1 MSPAILYFEKDS
13 SGFIQSASLAGIRR
27 YAQSLRWDVVV
38 VPLAESR
45 PGGIPALLAAHR
57 PVAGCIVD
65 GSGGRRDLPPRLFG
79 EVPVVYMHA
88 DPSLYGGRGERVG
101 YDDAAIA
108 EAAFRELSAG
118 LPAAFAVVPFASPS
132 GRRGWSL
139 RRERAFAEVTAKSGK
154 PFYRMPWRKEPKEQR
169 EARLVQWLASL
180 PRHTAIF
187 AVGDMTAFETAAAAR
202 LCRRSIP
209 RELTLLGVDSDPV
222 LCEASH
228 PTLSSI
234 QIDHELAGYLAARLL
249 AARMKGRA
257 VREMKGQ
264 AEPGMKGRAV
274 REMKGAACAANA
286 GSPSFAPKAHSSF
299 GGSAATRHCGEAAP
313 SLPPQ
318 AAPSLQGSDG
328 DGEPVAIGPLLAI
341 RRESTGGSGRRE
353 PFVLEAVEIIRRE
366 ACDGITA
373 AELAGRF
380 RCSRPL
386 FDRRF
391 REAVG
396 HSPLEEILHVRL
408 EKVFTLLSRTDTP
421 VGAVADFCGFRSHI
435 ALHWLFKKRTGMSM
449 SEWRKRNRH
458 P

>member
-1 MSPAILYFEKDS
+1 MSPAILYFEQDS
-13 SGFIQSASLAGIRR
+13 RGFIQSASLAGIRR

-202 LCRRSIP
+202 LCHRSIP

-222 LCEASH
+222 LCEATH

-234 QIDHELAGYLAARLL
+234 QIDHELAGYLAA
-249 AARMKGRA
+249 K
-257 VREMKGQ
+257 
-264 AEPGMKGRAV
+264 
-274 REMKGAACAANA
+274 
-286 GSPSFAPKAHSSF
+286 
-299 GGSAATRHCGEAAP
+299 
-313 SLPPQ
+313 
-318 AAPSLQGSDG
+318 
-328 DGEPVAIGPLLAI
+328 AIGERYGIVNNTIYVRPLLAL

-366 ACDGITA
+366 ACDGLTA

-449 SEWRKRNRH
+449 REWRKRNRH

>member
-1 MSPAILYFEKDS
+1 MSEAILYLDAEP
-13 SGFIQSASLAGIRR
+13 GGRIQAASLAGIRR
-27 YAQSLRWDVVV
+27 YAQSLRWNVVDV
-38 VPLAESR
+38 PPADSR
-45 PGGIPALLAAHR
+45 RPANISVLLTAHH
-57 PVAGCIVD
+57 PVAGCVVD

-118 LPAAFAVVPFASPS
+118 HPAAFAVIPFDWPP
-132 GRRGWSL
+132 GRRGWAL
-139 RRERAFAEVTAKSGK
+139 RRERAFAAIAATSGK
-154 PFYRMPWRKEPKEQR
+154 PFYRMRWRKEPKEQR
-169 EARLVQWLASL
+169 EAIGERYGIV
-180 PRHTAIF
+180 HK
-187 AVGDMTAFETAAAAR
+187 
-202 LCRRSIP
+202 
-209 RELTLLGVDSDPV
+209 
-222 LCEASH
+222 
-228 PTLSSI
+228 SSI
-234 QIDHELAGYLAARLL
+234 GNCSQIANGKSSAPGDHALPVGAGLRTARNLHL
-249 AARMKGRA
+249 SLMGNCEQLPIVNNTIY
-257 VREMKGQ
+257 VR
-264 AEPGMKGRAV
+264 
-274 REMKGAACAANA
+274 
-286 GSPSFAPKAHSSF
+286 
-299 GGSAATRHCGEAAP
+299 
-313 SLPPQ
+313 
-318 AAPSLQGSDG
+318 
-328 DGEPVAIGPLLAI
+328 PLLAV

-366 ACDGITA
+366 ACEGLTA
-373 AELAGRF
+373 AALAKRF

-408 EKVFTLLSRTDTP
+408 ETVFTLLSRTDTP

-449 SEWRKRNRH
+449 SAWRKRNRH

>member
-202 LCRRSIP
+202 LCHRSIP

-222 LCEASH
+222 LCEATH

-234 QIDHELAGYLAARLL
+234 QIDHELAGYLAA
-249 AARMKGRA
+249 K
-257 VREMKGQ
+257 
-264 AEPGMKGRAV
+264 
-274 REMKGAACAANA
+274 
-286 GSPSFAPKAHSSF
+286 
-299 GGSAATRHCGEAAP
+299 
-313 SLPPQ
+313 
-318 AAPSLQGSDG
+318 
-328 DGEPVAIGPLLAI
+328 AIGERYGIVNNTIYVRPLLAL

-366 ACDGITA
+366 ACDGLTA

-449 SEWRKRNRH
+449 REWRKRNRH

>member
-1 MSPAILYFEKDS
+1 M
-13 SGFIQSASLAGIRR
+13 
-27 YAQSLRWDVVV
+27 
-38 VPLAESR
+38 
-45 PGGIPALLAAHR
+45 
-57 PVAGCIVD
+57 AGCIVD

-202 LCRRSIP
+202 LCHRSIP

-222 LCEASH
+222 LCEATH

-234 QIDHELAGYLAARLL
+234 QIDHELAGYLAA
-249 AARMKGRA
+249 K
-257 VREMKGQ
+257 
-264 AEPGMKGRAV
+264 
-274 REMKGAACAANA
+274 
-286 GSPSFAPKAHSSF
+286 
-299 GGSAATRHCGEAAP
+299 
-313 SLPPQ
+313 
-318 AAPSLQGSDG
+318 
-328 DGEPVAIGPLLAI
+328 AIGERYGIVNNTIYVRPLLAL

-366 ACDGITA
+366 ACDGLTA

-449 SEWRKRNRH
+449 REWRKRNRH

>member
-1 MSPAILYFEKDS
+1 MSPTVLYLEKNS
-13 SGFIQSASLAGIRR
+13 SGFIQSANLAGVRR

-45 PGGIPALLAAHR
+45 PSGIPALLAMHR
-57 PVAGCIVD
+57 PVAGCIIEC
-65 GSGGRRDLPPRLFG
+65 SGGRRDLPPRVFG
-79 EVPVVYMHA
+79 SVPVVYMHA

-139 RRERAFAEVTAKSGK
+139 RRERAFAELAAKSGK
-154 PFYRMPWRKEPKEQR
+154 PVFRLPGKRETKEQR
-169 EARLVQWLASL
+169 EARLVRWLSAL

-209 RELTLLGVDSDPV
+209 RDLTLLGVDSDPV

-234 QIDHELAGYLAARLL
+234 QIDHELAGYLAA
-249 AARMKGRA
+249 K
-257 VREMKGQ
+257 
-264 AEPGMKGRAV
+264 
-274 REMKGAACAANA
+274 
-286 GSPSFAPKAHSSF
+286 
-299 GGSAATRHCGEAAP
+299 
-313 SLPPQ
+313 
-318 AAPSLQGSDG
+318 
-328 DGEPVAIGPLLAI
+328 AIGERYGIVHKFSIGNCSQIANGKSSAPGDHALPVGAGLRTARNLHLSLMGNCEQLPIVNNTIYVRPLLAI

-366 ACDGITA
+366 ACDGLTA

-396 HSPLEEILHVRL
+396 HSPLKEILHVRL

-421 VGAVADFCGFRSHI
+421 IGAIADFCGFGSNI
-435 ALHWLFKKRTGMSM
+435 ALHRLFWRRTGMSM
-449 SEWRKRNRH
+449 GEWRKRNWH